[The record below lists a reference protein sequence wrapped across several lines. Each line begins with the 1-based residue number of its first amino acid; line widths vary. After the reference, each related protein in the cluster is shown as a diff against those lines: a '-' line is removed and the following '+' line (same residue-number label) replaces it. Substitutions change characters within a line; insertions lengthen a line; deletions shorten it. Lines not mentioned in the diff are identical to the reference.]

1 MLLREVASEG
11 ICKLLLSHR
20 ISSQKLLAKL
30 LLLWYNP
37 ITKEETELRS
47 VLGLFFLSFA
57 SLDRSGGGG
66 RGRGEGG
73 RGRGEVF
80 GMTL

>member
-1 MLLREVASEG
+1 MLLREVAGEG

-37 ITKEETELRS
+37 VTREETRLQS
-47 VLGLFFLSFA
+47 TLGLFFPSFA
-57 SLDRSGGGG
+57 ALDRYNQIN
-66 RGRGEGG
+66 
-73 RGRGEVF
+73 EVHLKF
-80 GMTL
+80 SY